1 MASSTKRAR
10 EEEAPALDLSQP
22 PKKIAEQLLSCLGA
36 DANEQSKEAKN
47 LDQAMRLVRKE
58 LSARGSRQQRAAE
71 QLGSQSALT
80 MRGAALPSDVFEHI
94 AGYIAPKHYGALMAT
109 QKAFLSAVQ
118 APRLWRRALDA
129 SEGSAMNP
137 NSKISLKAL
146 LAELKRPR
154 YAALE
159 VLVLPRSIKV
169 GKTGLKQIA
178 KCLPDL
184 KALDFGF
191 TASNLHPSEADLCQ
205 AATEITSLV
214 SLRTDMWNV
223 TNHGIVTLGPT
234 MGARLLDFRVA
245 DDTITKHYFS
255 NFAAFS
261 LATACPNL
269 KRLTVIGGWGSHY
282 YEEARDNLDIQ
293 PATPP
298 GLAGLNQPLMHI
310 LRNCKAL
317 KRLELVCKKICN
329 LQYLDELATQLEN
342 VRDTPHGTLPPLKVF
357 RFALAADE
365 PGLGSPERQAVRDR
379 IQAIVPCFDDT
390 PISHRYFRNYG
401 VFAEEA
407 DD

>member
-1 MASSTKRAR
+1 
-10 EEEAPALDLSQP
+10 
-22 PKKIAEQLLSCLGA
+22 
-36 DANEQSKEAKN
+36 
-47 LDQAMRLVRKE
+47 
-58 LSARGSRQQRAAE
+58 
-71 QLGSQSALT
+71 
-80 MRGAALPSDVFEHI
+80 
-94 AGYIAPKHYGALMAT
+94 
-109 QKAFLSAVQ
+109 LSAVQ

-154 YAALE
+154 YGALE

-169 GKTGLKQIA
+169 GKTGLKQLA
-178 KCLPDL
+178 KCLPHL

-191 TASNLHPSEADLCQ
+191 SASNLHPSDAELDQ

-223 TNHGIVTLGPT
+223 TAVGIWKFSRT

-245 DDTITKHYFS
+245 DDTITKHYFG
-255 NFAAFS
+255 NYAAFS
-261 LATACPNL
+261 LASGCPNL
-269 KRLTVIGGWGSHY
+269 KRLTVIGAWGSHY
-282 YEEARDNLDIQ
+282 YEEARDDLDIQ
-293 PATPP
+293 TNIS
-298 GLAGLNQPLMHI
+298 AGLNQPLMYI
-310 LRNCKAL
+310 LRRCPAL

-342 VRDTPHGTLPPLKVF
+342 VRNTPHGTLPPLKVF
-357 RFALAADE
+357 RFALAADG
-365 PGLGSPERQAVRDR
+365 PGWSPERQAVRDR

>member
-1 MASSTKRAR
+1 MASSAKRAR
-10 EEEAPALDLSQP
+10 EEEAVALDLTQP
-22 PKKIAEQLLSCLGA
+22 PKKIAEQLLNCLGA

-71 QLGSQSALT
+71 QLGSQSVLS
-80 MRGAALPSDVFEHI
+80 MGGAALPSDVFEHV
-94 AGYIAPKHYGALMAT
+94 AAYVAPKEYGALMAT

-191 TASNLHPSEADLCQ
+191 TASNLHPSVADLCQ

-223 TNHGIVTLGPT
+223 TNHGIVTLGRT

-245 DDTITKHYFS
+245 DDTITKHYF
-255 NFAAFS
+255 NDFAGIV
-261 LATACPNL
+261 LVQNCPSL
-269 KRLTVIGGWGSHY
+269 KRLTVIGGCGCHY
-282 YEEARDNLDIQ
+282 YEEDRDDLNVS
-293 PATPP
+293 T
-298 GLAGLNQPLMHI
+298 GLI
-310 LRNCKAL
+310 LILSNCKAL
-317 KRLELVCKKICN
+317 ERLELVCKKICDSGW
-329 LQYLDELATQLEN
+329 LDQLASQLEYVHN
-342 VRDTPHGTLPPLKVF
+342 TLPGTLPPLKVF
-357 RFALAADE
+357 RLAWAPCDGTPLDLE
-365 PGLGSPERQAVRDR
+365 ESARQAVRDR

-407 DD
+407 ADD

>member
-1 MASSTKRAR
+1 MASSAKRAR

-71 QLGSQSALT
+71 QLGSQSVLS
-80 MRGAALPSDVFEHI
+80 MGGAALPSDVFEHV
-94 AGYIAPKHYGALMAT
+94 AGFIAPKHYDALMAT

-191 TASNLHPSEADLCQ
+191 TASNLHPSVADLCQ

-223 TNHGIVTLGPT
+223 TNDGIRSLSRI
-234 MGARLLDFRVA
+234 MGARLLDLRVA
-245 DDTITKHYFS
+245 DDTITKHYFFD
-255 NFAAFS
+255 FAAFC
-261 LATACPNL
+261 LAEYCPSL
-269 KRLTVIGGWGSHY
+269 KRLTVMGGFGSHY
-282 YEEARDNLDIQ
+282 YEEHLD
-293 PATPP
+293 T
-298 GLAGLNQPLMHI
+298 LNVSTGLMHI
-310 LRNCKAL
+310 LLGCPAL
-317 KRLELVCKKICN
+317 KRLELVHKKICN
-329 LQYLDELATQLEN
+329 LQYLDELAMQLEN
-342 VRDTPHGTLPPLKVF
+342 VRNTPHGTLPPLKVF
-357 RFALAADE
+357 RFALAAGE

-390 PISHRYFRNYG
+390 PVSRRYFRNYG

-407 DD
+407 ADD